1 MGKCLNKQRSSR
13 SSLNFSL
20 SRYGLDDET
29 EDKEVTLVR
38 HLDTEEGW
46 RVGGLAWNSLDTR
59 LVISTVEEHSDWCDH
74 TAKILVYN
82 IDR

>member
-1 MGKCLNKQRSSR
+1 MGILILNSDGVPF
-13 SSLNFSL
+13 LTCPH

-46 RVGGLAWNSLDTR
+46 RVGGLTWNSLDSR
-59 LVISTVEEHSDWCDH
+59 LVISPVAEHSDWCDH
-74 TAKILVYN
+74 SAKILVYN
-82 IDR
+82 VDR